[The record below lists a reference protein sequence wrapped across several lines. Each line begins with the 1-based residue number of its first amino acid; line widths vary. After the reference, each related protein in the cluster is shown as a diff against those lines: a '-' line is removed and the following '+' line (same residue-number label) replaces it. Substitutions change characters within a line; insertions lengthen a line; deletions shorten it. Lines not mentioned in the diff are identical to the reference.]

1 VTNTVV
7 LARLPEFL
15 YSIASDGIYVNMYS
29 PSRIA
34 WSHGGSKVTL
44 NTSTQFPEDTN
55 VSLKLSAGNPIPLKI
70 RLRIPSWTSGN
81 VAVLVN
87 GKDDDAGRP
96 GTYVTLDR
104 TWSTGDTISFDVPV
118 GFRLTKYTGFDRDPD
133 HERYGLEYGP
143 LLMSLV
149 GGTHLNLAPGSLID
163 SLSRAPGSP
172 LHFNIAGYPSFKY
185 VPYVH
190 IQDETFTSFPTLS

>member
-1 VTNTVV
+1 
-7 LARLPEFL
+7 
-15 YSIASDGIYVNMYS
+15 M
-29 PSRIA
+29 
-34 WSHGGSKVTL
+34 
-44 NTSTQFPEDTN
+44 
-55 VSLKLSAGNPIPLKI
+55 
-70 RLRIPSWTSGN
+70 
-81 VAVLVN
+81 LVN
-87 GKDDDAGRP
+87 GNNAAAGTP

-104 TWSTGDTISFDVPV
+104 TWSTDDTISFEVPI

-149 GGTHLNLAPGSLID
+149 GGTHLNLAPGILIG
-163 SLSRAPGSP
+163 SLSPAPGNP
-172 LHFNIAGYPSFKY
+172 LHFNIAGYPTFKY

>member
-1 VTNTVV
+1 
-7 LARLPEFL
+7 
-15 YSIASDGIYVNMYS
+15 
-29 PSRIA
+29 
-34 WSHGGSKVTL
+34 L
-44 NTSTQFPEDTN
+44 NTTTQFPEAAK
-55 VSLKLSAGNPIPLKI
+55 VALKLSVDDSLPMKI
-70 RLRIPSWTSGN
+70 RLRIPSWATGR

-87 GKDDDAGRP
+87 GQNAASGAP
-96 GTYVTLDR
+96 GTYVTVAR
-104 TWSTGDTISFDVPV
+104 TWATDDTIAFDIPI

-149 GGTHLNLAPGSLID
+149 GGTHVNVAPDNLIAN
-163 SLSRAPGSP
+163 LSPVARSP
-172 LHFNIAGYPSFKY
+172 LHFAISGNPSLKF